1 MELLGGNLEELMLQY
16 GGKLSQRTVLL
27 IADQCIRRVK
37 QIHGSLLIHR
47 DIKPENLAAGSGKR
61 ANTIYIFDFGL
72 ARQYRNPVTRRHI
85 PYKEQRQLVGSLR
98 YSSLNT
104 HRGIEQSR
112 RDDLESLGFVLVY
125 LLKGRLPWQ
134 GLHARCQA
142 ERLEKVLDVM
152 SSTDVELLTKDLPS
166 MRECHILVEYKK
178 YMEYVR
184 ELSFTQDP
192 DYDYLLGLFNKRIAT
207 EEAKGKI
214 LLDWMSKSVKTIL

>member
-1 MELLGGNLEELMLQY
+1 MELLGANLEDLMLLC

-27 IADQCIRRVK
+27 IAEQCIRRVR
-37 QIHGSLLIHR
+37 QIHGALLIHR

-72 ARQYRNPVTRRHI
+72 ARQYKSPATRRHI
-85 PYKEQRQLVGSLR
+85 PYKEQRQLIGSLR

-134 GLHARCQA
+134 GLPARSQA

-152 SSTDVELLTKDLPS
+152 SCTTVELLTKDLPS
-166 MRECHILVEYKK
+166 MRAYDILVEYKK
-178 YMEYVR
+178 YMQYVR
-184 ELSFTQDP
+184 GLNFTQDP
-192 DYDYLLGLFNKRIAT
+192 DYDYLLDLFRRRIAT
-207 EEAKGKI
+207 EEAKDKI
-214 LLDWMSKSVKTIL
+214 SFDWMAKAVKTIL